1 MAPYAMRG
9 TPTLILID
17 RTGRIRAHEF
27 GQIDDMAV
35 GARIAQLVPER
46 DASLADGRN
55 QRGQRDRRR
64 AVSQAWDRD
73 VRASAA
79 GSENVPNSFLCI
91 LCDRFVPPANGW
103 RATMRRDLKAK
114 ERAMRRAS
122 LQLGIV
128 LGIAAGAASAQSSP
142 TWPTKPVK
150 IVVMASPGGLVD
162 VAARIIAS
170 HLAKMTTH
178 SVVVENRPGGGGN
191 IATEFVA
198 KSAPDGHTLLS
209 TGSNHA
215 VNQTL
220 LPNPGFDY
228 VKDVAPVTMLGQ
240 GNMVLVAT
248 PTLQAS
254 NVAELV
260 ALAKRSPRTISIGHG
275 PIGTPGH
282 VATELFANMAGV
294 ELIVVPYKGIGS
306 AVADIVSGQV
316 HLGIGALPAVQPL
329 INAGRLKALAVTA
342 AMRTPV
348 MPNVPTVGESGVP
361 GFDVITWISL
371 MTTGG
376 TPAPLLD
383 RISAD
388 IRTIM
393 ALPDVREAFEKQ
405 GTEVVTSTPVEL
417 AAYIKAEA
425 VKWAGVLKNV
435 KIQSQ

>member
-1 MAPYAMRG
+1 MRW
-9 TPTLILID
+9 
-17 RTGRIRAHEF
+17 
-27 GQIDDMAV
+27 V
-35 GARIAQLVPER
+35 
-46 DASLADGRN
+46 
-55 QRGQRDRRR
+55 
-64 AVSQAWDRD
+64 
-73 VRASAA
+73 
-79 GSENVPNSFLCI
+79 
-91 LCDRFVPPANGW
+91 
-103 RATMRRDLKAK
+103 
-114 ERAMRRAS
+114 S
-122 LQLGIV
+122 LQLGIC
-128 LGIAAGAASAQSSP
+128 LSIAAGAVSAQTP
-142 TWPTKPVK
+142 PAWPTKPVK

-170 HLAKMTTH
+170 HLTKMTTH

-248 PTLQAS
+248 PSLQAS

-329 INAGRLKALAVTA
+329 INGGRLKALAVTA
-342 AMRTPV
+342 AKRTPV
-348 MPNVPTVGESGVP
+348 MPNVPTVGEAGVA

-376 TPAPLLD
+376 TPAPLLE

-405 GTEVVTSTPVEL
+405 GTEVVTSTPAEL

-435 KIQSQ
+435 KIQAQ